1 METFWDKPN
10 NKLKAYIAGERDLI
24 FVEECASRLSNWHET
39 LFQAQALEQGT
50 YNAQQF
56 ALAARYAYWYVL
68 CSEPLANRDRGGFV
82 LESDAAHALALQ
94 IIAGWQGRARV
105 ISDVLLKGLDTPLLK
120 GGGSWAPHFWFM
132 LHLATLWQGLPE
144 IDIGQYDHSSA
155 KAMAVYD
162 AVLDDWKTCDVQQVA
177 AWCND
182 MAEHHVRN
190 AGYGGDDIAYEFGT
204 TNAYIYPYEI
214 FAYLRLREWQGLPN
228 PEATAFVHPLFQQP
242 LGIYLQPLP
251 DDTVPTPLLNEAL
264 QVYRGEY
271 PELRQG

>member
-1 METFWDKPN
+1 MGTPN
-10 NKLKAYIAGERDLI
+10 QRLLAYSQRTPDFVSVRSCIERL
-24 FVEECASRLSNWHET
+24 VVWHET
-39 LFQAQALEQGT
+39 LFQAQAQALEQGT

-68 CSEPLANRDRGGFV
+68 CSEPLANRDRGGDI
-82 LESDAAHALALQ
+82 LITEAAHALALQ

-105 ISDVLLKGLDTPLLK
+105 ISDVLLKGLDSPMLTK
-120 GGGSWAPHFWFM
+120 GNSWAPHFWFM
-132 LHLATLWQGLPE
+132 MHLATLWQGLPD
-144 IDIGQYDHSSA
+144 IDIGQYNHSSA

-162 AVLDDWKTCDVQQVA
+162 AVLDDWKTSDVQQVA

-190 AGYGGDDIAYEFGT
+190 AWEPDGDSVREFGRGKA
-204 TNAYIYPYEI
+204 NLYPYEI

-228 PEATAFVHPLFQQP
+228 PDAAAFVHPLFQQP

-251 DDTVPTPLLNEAL
+251 DDTVPTPLLDEAL